1 MTDLV
6 TTLQREKY
14 KILLIGDTCI
24 DNYIY
29 GTVDRV
35 SPEAPIPVLKMTGK
49 QDFREGMSGNVRKNL
64 EALQCEVK
72 HLCGNQSVKTRY
84 VDVKSG
90 YQLLRV
96 DGEAEQTPL
105 RIENFSE
112 LRNYDA
118 IVISDYN
125 KGFVDDHIIV
135 QIRNE
140 YIGPIFID
148 TKKTDLSKFNR
159 CFVKINQSEC
169 EKAVSLPNDQYLIV
183 TMSDEG
189 TKYYGKIYPTDKVEV
204 HDVTGA
210 GDVHLASLAVFY
222 LLTGN
227 IMSAIPYA
235 NKLASISVQ
244 HHGVYTITE
253 KDIKSL

>member
-14 KILLIGDTCI
+14 KVLLIGDTCI

-35 SPEAPIPVLKMTGK
+35 SPEAPIPVLRLNGK
-49 QDFREGMSGNVRKNL
+49 QDYREGMSGNVRKNL
-64 EALQCEVK
+64 EALHCEVK

-84 VDVKSG
+84 IDIKSG

-96 DGEAEQTPL
+96 DGDVEQNPL
-105 RIENFSE
+105 RIENFIDIN
-112 LRNYDA
+112 NYDA

-125 KGFVDDHIIV
+125 KGFVDDDIIV

-140 YIGPIFID
+140 YRGPIFID
-148 TKKTDLSKFNR
+148 TKKTNLAKFEM
-159 CFVKINQSEC
+159 CYVKINQSEY
-169 EKAVSLPNDQYLIV
+169 EKATSLPNKTYLIV
-183 TMSDEG
+183 TMSSSG
-189 TKYYGKIYPTDKVEV
+189 TMYNDKKYLTDKVEV

-210 GDVHLASLAVFY
+210 GDVHLAALSVFY
-222 LLTGN
+222 LLTGK
-227 IMSAIPYA
+227 IEAAIPYA

-253 KDIKSL
+253 KDINSL

>member
-14 KILLIGDTCI
+14 KVLLIGDTCI

-49 QDFREGMSGNVRKNL
+49 QDFREGMSGNVLKNL

-72 HLCGNQSVKTRY
+72 HIRGNQSVKTRY
-84 VDVKSG
+84 IDVKSG

-96 DGEAEQTPL
+96 DGEAQQTPL
-105 RIENFSE
+105 DVVNIDEA
-112 LRNYDA
+112 YDA

-125 KGFVDDHIIV
+125 KGFVTYEIV
-135 QIRNE
+135 EKIRQS
-140 YIGPIFID
+140 YKGPIFID
-148 TKKTDLSKFNR
+148 TKKQDLGRFEG
-159 CFVKINQSEC
+159 CYVKINESEC
-169 EKAVSLPNDQYLIV
+169 ARATSLPSDRIV
-183 TMSDEG
+183 TMSSEG
-189 TKYYGKIYPTDKVEV
+189 TLWKDKIYPTDKVEV

-210 GDVHLASLAVFY
+210 GDVHLAALTVFY
-222 LLTGN
+222 LFTGS
-227 IMSAIPYA
+227 IEAAIPYA

-244 HHGVYTITE
+244 HHGVYTVTE
-253 KDIKSL
+253 KDINSL